1 MGEGTFS
8 RRDQHPQIL
17 LALEYSILG
26 SGNLMLPCCPSVH
39 HDTSSVMFYGIASA
53 TLLRYPCHHAP
64 SLSELVH
71 PPHHLWMSPRS
82 DWAAT
87 SPFSGRN
94 LEASSPVPTDQNWQ
108 WHDNTTIS

>member
-1 MGEGTFS
+1 MIVWLPTASVVVAKVAWLVLFS
-8 RRDQHPQIL
+8 APV
-17 LALEYSILG
+17 
-26 SGNLMLPCCPSVH
+26 PSVVAPSLKVTEPVGTPGRRNH
-39 HDTSSVMFYGIASA
+39 

-71 PPHHLWMSPRS
+71 PPHHLWMSMCS

-108 WHDNTTIS
+108 WYDNTTIS